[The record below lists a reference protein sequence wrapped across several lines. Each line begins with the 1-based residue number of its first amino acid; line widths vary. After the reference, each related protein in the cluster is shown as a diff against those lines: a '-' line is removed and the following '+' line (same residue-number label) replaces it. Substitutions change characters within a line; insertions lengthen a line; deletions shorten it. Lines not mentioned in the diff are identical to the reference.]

1 MEQQGFPKVDKIDPI
16 NYRRVTVD
24 TAGGPM
30 PFEGMTVRAL
40 RNILAE
46 ADQDAVVCYAAE
58 VTAEVKASIDQGCE
72 ILMGVVAG
80 AAVQSQK
87 EPVIML
93 FGPETVRAIKAQEQ
107 AGG

>member
-1 MEQQGFPKVDKIDPI
+1 MEQQGFPKIDKIDPI

-24 TAGGPM
+24 TAGGHLS
-30 PFEGMTVRAL
+30 FEGMTVRAL

-46 ADQDAVVCYAAE
+46 ADQDAVVCYAAD
-58 VTAEVKASIDQGCE
+58 VTDEVKAQIEAGAT
-72 ILMGVVAG
+72 LLLGVVAG
-80 AAVQSQK
+80 AATQSQK